1 MAGCQVTPSS
11 SSEVVAES
19 GWNVRCPDEKFCH
32 LAGPGRHH
40 PVTVTE
46 GHQHLQR
53 GQYYSPLQLC
63 STQAASIFP
72 ECWGN
77 IRILKLWF
85 ENYFSKG
92 KFIGEVFLSHSAS
105 TLLWLP
111 EWCLA
116 IEFYLLELVLLY
128 LYLRWKTLGPSLP
141 ITVMTW
147 ANLISW
153 GAMSV
158 QSKKRK

>member
-1 MAGCQVTPSS
+1 MWENDVRWPAAKWPHESSARSWVKCSVSRQEVLSPGWCWQSPPSPS
-11 SSEVVAES
+11 HRETQTTSERSVAS
-19 GWNVRCPDEKFCH
+19 LPPAPI
-32 LAGPGRHH
+32 L
-40 PVTVTE
+40 
-46 GHQHLQR
+46 
-53 GQYYSPLQLC
+53 
-63 STQAASIFP
+63 P

-77 IRILKLWF
+77 IKILKLWF

-116 IEFYLLELVLLY
+116 IKFYLLVLLY

-147 ANLISW
+147 SNLISW